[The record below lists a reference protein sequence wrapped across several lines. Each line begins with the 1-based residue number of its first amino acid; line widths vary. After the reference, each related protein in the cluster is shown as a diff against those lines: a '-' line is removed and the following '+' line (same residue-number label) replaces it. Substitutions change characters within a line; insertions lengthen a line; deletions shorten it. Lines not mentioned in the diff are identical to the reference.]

1 MGAHQNERYTAQAV
15 FALAGGGDV
24 VGMDDV
30 IESRARSIRDRHYG
44 SRMTYS
50 PKVFIPLTQ
59 LCRDVCHYCTF
70 AKTPS
75 QLGSPYLGVDEI
87 LDTVRQGAGAG
98 CHEVLLTLGEKPE
111 LRYRAA
117 REWLAAEGYAS
128 TIDYVA
134 DIARRVLSETGL
146 LPHINAGTLTRSEL
160 RQLRPVSASMGLML
174 ESGAARLCER
184 GGPHFG
190 SPDKKPFRRWLT
202 LARAGALRVPMTTGL
217 LVGIGETREERLR
230 DLQAIKRLHA
240 RYGHIQEVII
250 QNFCAKAGTR
260 MADADDA
267 SLSELIWTIAQART
281 ILPPEVSIQAPPNLS
296 PGQLGQLIDAG
307 INDWGGVSPVT
318 PDYVNPEA
326 PWPSLSALRVATS
339 DRCKNLTA
347 RLTVYPPYL
356 AESGWLDKSVRRQA
370 LELADAEGFVRD
382 DAWRAGVS
390 EVPPKRNAIL
400 SSGRIA
406 VAVRESL
413 DACLRDDALEDDAM
427 LALFSA
433 RDADVD
439 TVCEAADELR
449 RRQVGD
455 AVSYVIN
462 RNINYTNVC
471 QYSCRFC
478 AFSKG
483 GGEVASGRAAY
494 DIDAEEL
501 HRRVEEAAALGA
513 TEVCLQGGIHPDY
526 TGQTYLD
533 ILRTVKE
540 AAPAIH
546 VHAFSPLEIDQGA
559 STLNLPLDQYLS
571 MLKEAGLDSL
581 PGTAA
586 EVLDERVRDILCP
599 DKVSAERWLE
609 IMECAHGL
617 GLSSTATI
625 MFGHVD
631 SPSSWVNHWQRV
643 IRLQERT
650 HGFTEVVPLPFVSE
664 GAPIYRR
671 GEARPGPTWREARL
685 MHAVLRLTLGRV
697 IPNVQASWVKL
708 GRQGALE
715 ILSAGANDLGGVLI
729 NESITRA
736 AGAAHGQMWTPTD
749 IEQAIVGAG
758 RSPVQRN
765 TRYEPTVVSQTAGQ
779 LRSDA
784 IKWVSHTP
792 AGRYANP
799 KYSSV
804 I

>member
-281 ILPPEVSIQAPPNLS
+281 ILPKEVSVQAPPNLS

-326 PWPSLSALRVATS
+326 PWPSLSALRAATA

-347 RLTVYPPYL
+347 RLTVYPLYL
-356 AESGWLDKSVRRQA
+356 AEAGWLDKSVRRQA

-400 SSGRIA
+400 GSGRID

-413 DACLRDDALEDDAM
+413 DACLRDEALEDDAM
-427 LALFSA
+427 LALFTA

-697 IPNVQASWVKL
+697 IANVQASWVKL

-715 ILSAGANDLGGVLI
+715 ILSSGANDLGGVLI

-736 AGAAHGQMWTPTD
+736 AGAAHGQMWTPKH
-749 IEQAIVGAG
+749 IETAIVAAG
-758 RSPVQRN
+758 RTPVQRN
-765 TRYEPTVVSQTAGQ
+765 TRYEPVLSPVADQ

-799 KYSSV
+799 KYSSAV
-804 I
+804 